1 MSNPFF
7 SVCMPVYNSGDLII
21 GAFKSLENQK
31 FTDFE
36 VICID
41 NNSTDGTFERVK
53 KLLENSNFNYLLKK
67 NDENIGMV
75 RNWNKTLKEAKGK
88 YVAFLHHDDAYTP
101 DHLEKAY
108 QILSKYEDIGIYAV
122 GNQFSPRKVT
132 GIMEPDFYFKY
143 LYSMKDISPPS
154 ETIFI
159 REYNNKQYYY
169 NDSAKYSEV
178 EVYFQIADDGLKA
191 YHSKARTVLR
201 YSHESKENVTKNVYY
216 TWVFF
221 ADKFRIIEHYKN
233 HRYIDKKTYTKTLKM
248 QIDSAIKRYYY
259 ARLRRS
265 GKPNIIFRN
274 LHHIILQKKYFVKY
288 LKLLFRKISADLFLL
303 RN

>member
-1 MSNPFF
+1 MSKPFF
-7 SVCMPVYNSGDLII
+7 SVCMPVYNSGDLIT
-21 GAFKSLENQK
+21 GALKSLEKQK

-41 NNSTDGTFERVK
+41 NNSTDGTYEKVEK
-53 KLLENSNFNYLLKK
+53 ILENSNFNYLLNK
-67 NDENIGMV
+67 NDENVGMV
-75 RNWNKTLKEAKGK
+75 RNWNKTLKQAKGK
-88 YVAFLHHDDAYTP
+88 YIAFLHHDDAYTP

-108 QILSKYEDIGIYAV
+108 QILSKYENIGIYAV
-122 GNQFSPRKVT
+122 GNQFSPRRLT
-132 GIMEPDFYFKY
+132 GIMNPDFYFKY

-169 NDSAKYSEV
+169 NDNAIYSEV

-221 ADKFRIIEHYKN
+221 ADKFRIIEHYRN
-233 HRYIDKKTYTKTLKM
+233 HRYIDKRTYTKTLKR

-259 ARLRRS
+259 ARLRRR
-265 GKPNIIFRN
+265 GEPNAIFRN
-274 LHHIILQKKYFVKY
+274 LCYIILQKKYFIKY
-288 LKLLFRKISADLFLL
+288 LKLLFRKISADLLMS